1 MAKRVL
7 KEVSAPYTVN
17 VNDETIGHEP
27 VVISRDGEPFVVVLP
42 YAEYIRLM
50 ARQIAPSPGVDP
62 DSSLLDRERAA
73 FRRLLPDLL
82 RDHQGEWV
90 AIVDGQ
96 PVEFGPDFA
105 TVIVHVRQRYGQ
117 RAVYVQEILESP
129 RVYKIESPR
138 LVRR

>member
-7 KEVSAPYTVN
+7 KEVSAPYTVT

-27 VVISRDGEPFVVVLP
+27 VVISRNGEPFVVMLP
-42 YAEYIRLM
+42 YAEYTRLM
-50 ARQIAPSPGVDP
+50 ARQNALPHGTVH
-62 DSSLLDRERAA
+62 DSSVLDRERAA

-90 AIVDGQ
+90 AIVDEQ

-105 TVIVHVRQRYGQ
+105 TVIVRVRQRYGQ

-138 LVRR
+138 LARR

>member
-7 KEVSAPYTVN
+7 KEVNAPYTVN

-27 VVISRDGEPFVVVLP
+27 VVISRNGEPFVVMLP
-42 YAEYIRLM
+42 YAEYTRLI
-50 ARQIAPSPGVDP
+50 ARQIAPSLGTDP

-82 RDHQGEWV
+82 RDHQGKWV
-90 AIVDGQ
+90 AIVDEQ

-105 TVIVHVRQRYGQ
+105 TVIVRVRQRYGQ

-129 RVYKIESPR
+129 RIYKIESPR